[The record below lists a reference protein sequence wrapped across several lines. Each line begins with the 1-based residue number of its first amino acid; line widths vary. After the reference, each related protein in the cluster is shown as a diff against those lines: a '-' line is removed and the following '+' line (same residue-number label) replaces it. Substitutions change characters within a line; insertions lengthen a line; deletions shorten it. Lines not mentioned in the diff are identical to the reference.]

1 MASGNVT
8 IITADFRKKFELYK
22 IPEYHTYYCD
32 FERLIYYID
41 QFKLSIYPSNNYLL
55 ENQKLK
61 GLFYLTSENS
71 VKHLKTIQD
80 KMSIIEH

>member
-1 MASGNVT
+1 MASGSAT

-41 QFKLSIYPSNNYLL
+41 QFKLSNTHPLN
-55 ENQKLK
+55 
-61 GLFYLTSENS
+61 
-71 VKHLKTIQD
+71 
-80 KMSIIEH
+80 IIFC

>member
-41 QFKLSIYPSNNYLL
+41 
-55 ENQKLK
+55 
-61 GLFYLTSENS
+61 
-71 VKHLKTIQD
+71 
-80 KMSIIEH
+80 

>member
-1 MASGNVT
+1 MTSGSAT

-41 QFKLSIYPSNNYLL
+41 QFKLSNTHPLIIIYYFIRKP
-55 ENQKLK
+55 ETE
-61 GLFYLTSENS
+61 G
-71 VKHLKTIQD
+71 TILPD
-80 KMSIIEH
+80 IRELS

>member
-1 MASGNVT
+1 MAAPSGNPL

-41 QFKLSIYPSNNYLL
+41 QFKLSNINDY
-55 ENQKLK
+55 
-61 GLFYLTSENS
+61 
-71 VKHLKTIQD
+71 
-80 KMSIIEH
+80 